1 LVWVRQ
7 TVCADE
13 VVLNRGSFVVFARGE
28 WNWNLHC
35 LFYDNLQPMY
45 SYIFFALFIVGIF
58 SIIENI
64 KGTQKFTFFKINIQI
79 LLFFICTGSFLFF
92 LDEMGFHVM
101 NLINITRIFG
111 TISMMNI
118 YFILAN
124 NKIPKLVIYFELIF
138 ILISILMF
146 LNGFSFLVIKN
157 GVVNGNINDDI
168 TLLQWFNIF
177 FINFIIFF
185 SMFFNIYKIHRQ
197 VDNNNLYQ
205 VKIKNWSYFLLGLF
219 VSLIIFTIVSFLLN
233 KYQVVSIKADTR
245 FMYILIY
252 FILILFVLLRPK
264 FIDEAD
270 FSYSISKFSPQ
281 QSLINA
287 QDFDFLF
294 YFNHYYLQLDA
305 NIDDF
310 ALRLNHS
317 KVEVLDFLKI
327 QTTDSF
333 TDLLN
338 KNRIKYFSDLLRSK
352 KQDSFT
358 IEALSEMSGFK
369 SRKTMYNTFNK
380 YHNMTPSEFINNL

>member
-1 LVWVRQ
+1 
-7 TVCADE
+7 
-13 VVLNRGSFVVFARGE
+13 
-28 WNWNLHC
+28 
-35 LFYDNLQPMY
+35 MY
-45 SYIFFALFIVGIF
+45 GYIFFALFIVSIF
-58 SIIENI
+58 SIFENI
-64 KGTQKFTFFKINIQI
+64 KGHQKMSFFKVNLQI
-79 LLFFICTGSFLFF
+79 LLFFIALGSFLFF
-92 LDEMGFHVM
+92 LDEIG
-101 NLINITRIFG
+101 INVSIYVDIARIFG
-111 TISMMNI
+111 LISLVNI
-118 YFILAN
+118 FFILAN
-124 NKIPKLVIYFELIF
+124 NKISRLVIYFEILFAVVLLIM
-138 ILISILMF
+138 IY
-146 LNGFSFLVIKN
+146 NGFKYVSIKN
-157 GVVNGNINDDI
+157 GVVNMELNFIFY
-168 TLLQWFNIF
+168 FNIF
-177 FINFIIFF
+177 IING
-185 SMFFNIYKIHRQ
+185 SLVAYMFYNIVKVHKQ
-197 VDNNNLYQ
+197 VDKKNLYHL
-205 VKIKNWSYFLLGLF
+205 KIRNWSFFLLIIVISIVLW
-219 VSLIIFTIVSFLLN
+219 LISAFILG
-233 KYQVVSIKADTR
+233 KYHIANLKPDTR
-245 FMYILIY
+245 SLNSMVYSL
-252 FILILFVLLRPK
+252 LLLFVLFRPR

-270 FSYSISKFSPQ
+270 FSYSISKYSPQ

-317 KVEVLDFLKI
+317 KVEVLEFLKI